1 MQSARHRLSDPNDL
15 SLNDFAQQLRRGGFI
30 DRLLNLAR
38 DEDMGVPARDLTGE
52 LMFAPSDTRE
62 VLLRARQDG
71 IAAGLAFMPD
81 LIAVFSAEND
91 IEHEIMLRDGDAVR
105 AGVTMAR
112 LKGNA
117 REIVAMERTML
128 NLLSRMCGIA
138 TLTSAYVDL
147 VAGTSAKICDT
158 RKTTPGLRVLEK
170 YAVRCGGGTTHRMGL
185 HDAVLIK
192 DNHIAGLSEKELATK
207 LPDLTYTMTGSD
219 APIWFVQVE
228 VDSLDQLRA
237 VLSAESG
244 MGDIVLLDNMTPEM
258 LREAVAIRDE
268 SGVRVLLEASGGVN
282 QRTVR
287 AIAETGVERI
297 SVGSLTHQAQSID
310 LGLDSVSAG
319 A

>member
-147 VAGTSAKICDT
+147 VAGMSAKICDT

-207 LPDLTYTMTGSD
+207 LRDLTYTMTGSD

-237 VLSAESG
+237 VLTAESG

>member
-207 LPDLTYTMTGSD
+207 LRDLTYTMTGSD